1 MNDINKQELLFLKGI
16 ESFNNKKFYDA
27 HELWEELWSEHALK
41 DSLFIQGLI
50 QLSVAF
56 FHITNFNLIGS
67 KNLFNK
73 SLPKLE
79 KFSSN
84 HRNLNLSEII
94 ESAKNCLDKVN
105 SINKAND
112 FDWDLTPKIV
122 KIV

>member
-27 HELWEELWSEHALK
+27 HELWEELWSEYALK

-73 SLPKLE
+73 SLPKPMGIDE
-79 KFSSN
+79 K
-84 HRNLNLSEII
+84 
-94 ESAKNCLDKVN
+94 C
-105 SINKAND
+105 
-112 FDWDLTPKIV
+112 
-122 KIV
+122 